1 MKRWWAFEIV
11 IFYSFQ
17 SENMRGRIKSSI
29 MSDMKI
35 ISHDRMLL
43 LLSLTPLL
51 LIILLKLVFPIFSHI
66 IFTKSGFLLDKYY
79 SLIAI
84 TSVSI
89 IPMLYGMVY
98 AFVLLHEN
106 DPDIF
111 HKHEGKP
118 ATGRSSLYLRI
129 VMTMTLSFIFVLISI
144 LITNPVPSEGWLR
157 TVFVI
162 FLLTI
167 QSPFVFLLIGSLA
180 DNRDEGLALS
190 AIYGIFL
197 ITVPLGMLLHHPWN
211 YLAFFSPLYWIGWT
225 WIEYSAVE
233 SLEYGII
240 AIILTSVS
248 ILIFFR
254 HFIRKNSH

>member
-1 MKRWWAFEIV
+1 MW
-11 IFYSFQ
+11 
-17 SENMRGRIKSSI
+17 GRLKSSFI
-29 MSDMKI
+29 ADMKV
-35 ISHDRMLL
+35 ISHDRMLV

-51 LIILLKLVFPIFSHI
+51 LIILLKLVFPVFSHLVI
-66 IFTKSGFLLDKYY
+66 TKSGFLLEKYY
-79 SLIAI
+79 TLIAI
-84 TSVSI
+84 TFVSI

-98 AFVLLHEN
+98 AFVLLYEN
-106 DPDIF
+106 DPRIF
-111 HKHEGKP
+111 QNDDVKS
-118 ATGRSSLYLRI
+118 AVVRSSLFPRI
-129 VMTMTLSFIFVLISI
+129 AMTMSLSFILILISV

-167 QSPFVFLLIGSLA
+167 QAPFVFLLICSLA
-180 DNRDEGLALS
+180 DNRNEGLALS

-197 ITVPLGMLLHHPWN
+197 ITVPLGMVLHHPWN

-240 AIILTSVS
+240 AIIITSGTIF
-248 ILIFFR
+248 ILAR
-254 HFIRKNSH
+254 HFLKNHQNLTF

>member
-1 MKRWWAFEIV
+1 
-11 IFYSFQ
+11 
-17 SENMRGRIKSSI
+17 MRGRIISSI

-66 IFTKSGFLLDKYY
+66 FFTKSGFLLDKYY

-106 DPDIF
+106 EPDILN
-111 HKHEGKP
+111 KPEGLP
-118 ATGRSSLYLRI
+118 ESGRNLLYQRI
-129 VMTMTLSFIFVLISI
+129 VMMMTFSLILVFISI
-144 LITNPVPSEGWLR
+144 LIANPVPSEGWLR

-180 DNRDEGLALS
+180 DNRVEGLALS

-240 AIILTSVS
+240 AIIITSGAVF
-248 ILIFFR
+248 IFLR
-254 HFIRKNSH
+254 HFLKNHQY

>member
-1 MKRWWAFEIV
+1 MW
-11 IFYSFQ
+11 
-17 SENMRGRIKSSI
+17 GRLKSSFI
-29 MSDMKI
+29 ADMKV
-35 ISHDRMLL
+35 ISHDRMLV

-51 LIILLKLVFPIFSHI
+51 LIILLKLVFPVFSHLVI
-66 IFTKSGFLLDKYY
+66 TKSGFLLEKYY
-79 SLIAI
+79 TLIAI
-84 TSVSI
+84 TFVSI

-98 AFVLLHEN
+98 AFVLLYEN
-106 DPDIF
+106 DPHIF
-111 HKHEGKP
+111 QNDDVKS
-118 ATGRSSLYLRI
+118 AVVRSSLFPRI
-129 VMTMTLSFIFVLISI
+129 VMTMSLSFILILISV

-167 QSPFVFLLIGSLA
+167 QAPFVFLLICSLA
-180 DNRDEGLALS
+180 DSINEGLALS

-197 ITVPLGMLLHHPWN
+197 ITVPLGMVLHHPWN

-240 AIILTSVS
+240 AIIITSGTIF
-248 ILIFFR
+248 ILAR
-254 HFIRKNSH
+254 HFLKNHQNLTF